1 VRSISALF
9 STRPEN
15 KIKRVVELIL
25 GSEHTVV
32 LTGAGHSTPS
42 GIPDFRSPESGL
54 WSMADPMAVA
64 SIWAFQRNPQAFFD
78 WVRPLAKM
86 LLEAEPNPAHIA
98 LADLEQMGLLKTVI
112 TQNIDNLHRRAGS
125 KHVLEIHGHLREAT
139 CIRCYTVVPAQ
150 GMIKQFVE
158 DGQPPRCACG
168 GTLKPNVILFG
179 EMLPVDVMA
188 EAERESRTCD
198 LMIVAGSSLE
208 VAPAGDLP
216 LLAKRHGADLVI
228 INFERTA
235 ADRHADVVIHD
246 DVATVLPR
254 IVEGCREA
262 LS

>member
-1 VRSISALF
+1 MTSIRSLF
-9 STRPEN
+9 DMGTEN
-15 KIKRVVELIL
+15 KIRRVAELVL
-25 GSEHTVV
+25 SSTHTVA

-54 WSMADPMAVA
+54 WSKADPMAVA
-64 SIWAFQRNPQAFFD
+64 SIWAFRQNPQAFFD

-86 LLEAEPNPAHIA
+86 LLEAEPNPAHRA
-98 LADLEQMGLLKTVI
+98 LADLERMGLLKTVI
-112 TQNIDNLHRRAGS
+112 TQNIDNLHQRAGS
-125 KHVLEIHGHLREAT
+125 KHVLEVHGHLREAT

-150 GMIKQFVE
+150 ARIKQFIE
-158 DGQPPRCACG
+158 DGQPPRCTCG
-168 GTLKPNVILFG
+168 GVLKPNVILFG
-179 EMLPVDVMA
+179 EMLPAGVMA
-188 EAERESRTCD
+188 EAERESKACE

-216 LLAKRHGADLVI
+216 MVAKQHGASLVI
-228 INFERTA
+228 VNYERTL

-262 LS
+262 LR